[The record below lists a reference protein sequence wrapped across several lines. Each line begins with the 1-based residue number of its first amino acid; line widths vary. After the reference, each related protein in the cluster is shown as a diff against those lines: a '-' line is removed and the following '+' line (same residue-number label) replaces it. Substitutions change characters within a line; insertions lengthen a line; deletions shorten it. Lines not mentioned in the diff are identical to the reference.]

1 MASVFVPKEAT
12 PGETRV
18 AATPETVKR
27 FVKDGL
33 SVTVEAGA
41 GAGAHISDKQFQDAG
56 ATITNDAK
64 TAWASADLILK
75 VNPPTTAPFDEAA
88 LIKAGAILCSFI
100 APHKNLATVKTLATR
115 KVSTLAMELIPRTS
129 RAQTMDALS
138 SQASLAGYKAVLLA
152 ATRLGKYFPL
162 LMTAAGTIQ
171 PARVVIM
178 GAGVAGLQAIAT
190 ARRLGAIVEV
200 SDIRPE
206 VKEQIES
213 LGGKFIELP
222 NQESGSGTGG
232 YAKEV
237 TKEFLQKQQETV
249 AKRVAL
255 ADVVITTALVPG
267 RPAPKLITADMVKSM
282 RPGSVIVDLA
292 VEQGGNCELSELNQ
306 DVVKHDV
313 LILGY
318 SNLPGSLP
326 EDASTMYAR
335 NLVALIALFSK
346 QGELSLD
353 LEDDIIAGALLT
365 HDGAVR
371 HEPTRKALEGNA

>member
-1 MASVFVPKEAT
+1 MASVFIPKEAT

-27 FVKDGL
+27 FIKDGL

-41 GAGAHISDKQFQDAG
+41 GNGAHISDKQFEDAG
-56 ATITNDAK
+56 ATIVADAK
-64 TAWASADLILK
+64 AIWSSADVILK
-75 VNPPTTAPFDEAA
+75 VNAPTLTPVDEAS
-88 LIKAGAILCSFI
+88 LIKSGAILASFM
-100 APHKNLATVKTLATR
+100 APHKNLATVKKLAER

-152 ATRLGKYFPL
+152 ASRLGKYFPL

-200 SDIRPE
+200 SDVRPE
-206 VKEQIES
+206 VKEQVES

-222 NQESGSGTGG
+222 TQESGSGSGG
-232 YAKEV
+232 YAKEL

-255 ADVVITTALVPG
+255 ADVVITTALIPG
-267 RPAPKLITADMVKSM
+267 RPAPKLITADMVKNM
-282 RPGSVIVDLA
+282 RAGSVIVDLA
-292 VEQGGNCELSELNQ
+292 VEQGGNCELAELNK
-306 DVVKHDV
+306 DVVKHGV

-318 SNLPGSLP
+318 SNLPGTLS

-335 NLVALIALFSK
+335 NLVALLALFAQK
-346 QGELSLD
+346 GELKLD
-353 LEDDIIAGALLT
+353 LDDDIIAGALLT

-371 HEPTRKALEGNA
+371 HEPTRKALEAL